1 MSDIKEITRYLTSD
15 GVEYTD
21 EEKALE
27 RQAVIN
33 FKWWY
38 NTLKGG
44 EVLKP
49 TGYLEED
56 TVEAKVLSTWIL
68 KNKEAVLT
76 LLGYE
81 DMV

>member
-1 MSDIKEITRYLTSD
+1 MPEIKEVTKYLTSD
-15 GVEYTD
+15 GVEYSD

-33 FKWWY
+33 FKGWY
-38 NTLKGG
+38 NSLKGG
-44 EVLKP
+44 GVLKP
-49 TGYLEED
+49 TGYSEED
-56 TVEAKVLSTWIL
+56 TVEAWMLSAWIL